1 MGKNNSYQ
9 FLGHLTALFVVMIWG
24 ETFVSSKVLLN
35 AGLMPADIFFYRFL
49 LAYALIWFVSYK
61 RLWCRNYTDE
71 LTCFALGI
79 LGGSLYFLT
88 ENMALVYDLASN
100 VAILVSSCPLI
111 TAFLLSIFYK
121 NERLNRKQIFGS
133 IFAFIGMVMV
143 VLNGQLILHVN
154 PQGAVLA
161 IGAALSWAFYSLLMK
176 RLMHKYSSWFITRK
190 VFFYGLLTI
199 LPYYAFVSPLNT
211 DMTILSR
218 PEVYGNLIYLGAVAS
233 MFCYM
238 MWNWTL
244 SKLGAV
250 KATNYIYLQSL
261 FTMLFAWI
269 ILHERITWMAIAG
282 AVILILGMI
291 RAERK

>member
-1 MGKNNSYQ
+1 MGKSNSNQ

-133 IFAFIGMVMV
+133 MVEPEADFR
-143 VLNGQLILHVN
+143 LHLCFLGHGDGGVER
-154 PQGAVLA
+154 PA
-161 IGAALSWAFYSLLMK
+161 YSACQPPRCCLGHQRSPFLGFLL
-176 RLMHKYSSWFITRK
+176 
-190 VFFYGLLTI
+190 
-199 LPYYAFVSPLNT
+199 PA
-211 DMTILSR
+211 
-218 PEVYGNLIYLGAVAS
+218 
-233 MFCYM
+233 
-238 MWNWTL
+238 
-244 SKLGAV
+244 
-250 KATNYIYLQSL
+250 
-261 FTMLFAWI
+261 
-269 ILHERITWMAIAG
+269 HEKSHA
-282 AVILILGMI
+282 
-291 RAERK
+291 